1 MTERKRPRKEQGDEN
16 QADETGAVSRFENLL
31 KKTENFAKA
40 IDTGVCVE
48 ADGDMGISRKHDRR
62 AKMTAGTVR
71 RHQASEEDEQEL
83 MDKPTTDVGPM
94 LFDKSP
100 SYIKNGEMRDYQ
112 IRGLNW
118 MIQLQNNGIN
128 GILADEMGLG
138 KTLQTIALLGYMKH
152 CKKDVGPYLVIN
164 PKSTCLNWI
173 KEIEKWCP
181 TLKAV
186 SLIGDKDER
195 KAVIQEQILSGEF
208 DVLVTSYNNVLSE
221 KSILKK
227 FAWTYI
233 VIDEAQR
240 IKNEDTKLA
249 VIVRSLSSSYRLLL
263 TGTPLQNNLH
273 ELWALLN
280 FLLPEMFSSSEDFD
294 AWFAANSI
302 NDQSVVSRLH
312 KLLQPFMLRRIKSD
326 VEKSLLPKKEIKV
339 YVGMS
344 KLQLEWYQK
353 VLLKEI
359 DILNGAGEPAKS
371 RSGPPYTTDQHI
383 VDNSGKMVLLNK
395 LLPKL
400 QEQGSRVLL
409 FSQFKMM
416 LDIFEDYCIWKNYK
430 YCRLDGDTHF
440 EDRQQEIEE
449 YNRDGSEKFIFMLTT
464 RAGGLGINLATA
476 DVVIIYDSDWNPQV
490 DLQAMDRSHRIGQK
504 KQVRIFRFISEN
516 TVDERIIERAEMK
529 LRLDSIVIQQ
539 GRVAQAAKTLDKG
552 DLLSMIRC
560 GANMVF
566 ASKDSTISD
575 EDIDAILARSE
586 DKTKEFNEKMQK
598 FGGESSHSLATEYDS
613 SKIDGTDRWTCY
625 NWNGKDWRK
634 EADRSQGGLTG
645 FWIKP
650 SKRERRKVNYGENR
664 KPAPE
669 SSGSDVELVHEAS
682 NTLPKRSVPPP
693 KLPNAHDFQL
703 YPRRLFELL
712 DQEMYHYRKV
722 TGWKPPKKGHVAN
735 AEEKLLLEQE
745 KIDRAKPLTDDE
757 KAERD
762 ELIKDGFPDWSHQEF
777 SIFVAA
783 NEAYGRENID
793 AICDEIKTKTREQVV
808 EYAKAFWVRL
818 SNLANGEKILARI
831 EKGEGRIE
839 RNKKNHRALAEKI
852 AKYSAPYH
860 QLKITY
866 GHHHK
871 QARTFTENEDRFLV
885 CELYRI
891 GPEKK
896 TVYNELK
903 ESIHKTPQF
912 RLNWYLKSR
921 TPAELE
927 RRCNT
932 LLLLIEKEMHERDLN
947 KDQKHDEPPQ
957 SKKSRLD

>member
-1 MTERKRPRKEQGDEN
+1 
-16 QADETGAVSRFENLL
+16 
-31 KKTENFAKA
+31 
-40 IDTGVCVE
+40 
-48 ADGDMGISRKHDRR
+48 
-62 AKMTAGTVR
+62 
-71 RHQASEEDEQEL
+71 
-83 MDKPTTDVGPM
+83 
-94 LFDKSP
+94 
-100 SYIKNGEMRDYQ
+100 
-112 IRGLNW
+112 
-118 MIQLQNNGIN
+118 
-128 GILADEMGLG
+128 MGLG

-152 CKKDVGPYLVIN
+152 CKKDVGPYL
-164 PKSTCLNWI
+164 
-173 KEIEKWCP
+173 EIEKWCP

-294 AWFAANSI
+294 ACF
-302 NDQSVVSRLH
+302 
-312 KLLQPFMLRRIKSD
+312 LQPFMLRRIKSD

-371 RSGPPYTTDQHI
+371 RTGISC
-383 VDNSGKMVLLNK
+383 S
-395 LLPKL
+395 
-400 QEQGSRVLL
+400 S